1 VLLGDDGVRLPSRD
15 SVAADNCR
23 LACRVSADCCNA
35 RGVCGKEEGMH
46 TEDDAS
52 AIAASLNDPPCFE
65 AVVERHFARM
75 LDYLTRRVGSQV
87 AADLVADTFERA
99 FRDRA
104 RFANADG
111 SALPWL
117 YGIAGNLVRMHR
129 RTEARRLRALA
140 REARSRTSASPDP
153 TARGA
158 LDPLLLGALAGL
170 TQPLREVL
178 LLHAWGELSN
188 EEIAVALALS
198 PEAVRTRLHRA
209 RSRVAAQIGL
219 TSSNLTSA
227 AMTAEPR
234 TPEQKEAM

>member
-1 VLLGDDGVRLPSRD
+1 MR
-15 SVAADNCR
+15 
-23 LACRVSADCCNA
+23 
-35 RGVCGKEEGMH
+35 

-52 AIAASLNDPPCFE
+52 VIADSLSDPTCFE
-65 AVVERHFARM
+65 VLLERHFVRM

-99 FRDRA
+99 FRSRA

-140 REARSRTSASPDP
+140 REARSRKSAAPDP
-153 TARGA
+153 SAADGA
-158 LDPLLLGALAGL
+158 LDPVLLEALAGL
-170 TQPLREVL
+170 TRPLREVL

-188 EEIAVALALS
+188 EEIAVALGLT

-209 RSRVAAQIGL
+209 RSRVAARIGL
-219 TSSNLTSA
+219 ASPGA
-227 AMTAEPR
+227 GGPTAGNEPKP
-234 TPEQKEAM
+234 PERKEAM

>member
-1 VLLGDDGVRLPSRD
+1 
-15 SVAADNCR
+15 
-23 LACRVSADCCNA
+23 
-35 RGVCGKEEGMH
+35 MH
-46 TEDDAS
+46 IEDDAS
-52 AIAASLNDPPCFE
+52 VIAGSLGHPASFE
-65 AVVERHFARM
+65 VVVERHFGRM
-75 LDYLTRRVGSQV
+75 LGYLTRRVGSQV

-104 RFANADG
+104 RFAHADG

-140 REARSRTSASPDP
+140 REARSRQAASPDP
-153 TARGA
+153 SAGGGA
-158 LDPLLLGALAGL
+158 LDPVLLEALAGL

-188 EEIAVALALS
+188 KEIGIALELS

-209 RSRVAAQIGL
+209 RTRVLAQIGL
-219 TSSNLTSA
+219 TCSDVNSPPIAT
-227 AMTAEPR
+227 EPR
-234 TPEQKEAM
+234 APEQKEAM

>member
-1 VLLGDDGVRLPSRD
+1 
-15 SVAADNCR
+15 
-23 LACRVSADCCNA
+23 
-35 RGVCGKEEGMH
+35 MH
-46 TEDDAS
+46 TEEDARV
-52 AIAASLNDPPCFE
+52 IADSLSDPEYFE
-65 AVVERHFARM
+65 VLLERHFVRM

-99 FRDRA
+99 FRNRS

-140 REARSRTSASPDP
+140 REARSQRSAAPDP
-153 TARGA
+153 SAADGA
-158 LDPLLLGALAGL
+158 LDPVLLDALAGL

-188 EEIAVALALS
+188 EEIAVALGLS

-209 RSRVAAQIGL
+209 RNRVAAQIGL
-219 TSSNLTSA
+219 ASPASGA
-227 AMTAEPR
+227 RTAGVEPQ
-234 TPEQKEAM
+234 TPERKEAM

>member
-1 VLLGDDGVRLPSRD
+1 
-15 SVAADNCR
+15 
-23 LACRVSADCCNA
+23 
-35 RGVCGKEEGMH
+35 MQ
-46 TEDDAS
+46 TEDDARV
-52 AIAASLNDPPCFE
+52 IADSLSDPTCFE
-65 AVVERHFARM
+65 VLLERHFARM

-99 FRDRA
+99 FRNRA

-117 YGIAGNLVRMHR
+117 YGIAGNVVRMHR

-140 REARSRTSASPDP
+140 REARSRESAAPDP
-153 TARGA
+153 SAAEGA
-158 LDPLLLGALAGL
+158 LDSVLLEALAGL

-188 EEIAVALALS
+188 EEIAVALGLS

-209 RSRVAAQIGL
+209 RRRVAACIGL
-219 TSSNLTSA
+219 AWPAVGTPMSGG
-227 AMTAEPR
+227 EPQNR
-234 TPEQKEAM
+234 RQKEAM

>member
-1 VLLGDDGVRLPSRD
+1 
-15 SVAADNCR
+15 
-23 LACRVSADCCNA
+23 
-35 RGVCGKEEGMH
+35 MH
-46 TEDDAS
+46 IEDDAS
-52 AIAASLNDPPCFE
+52 VIAGSLSDPACFE
-65 AVVERHFARM
+65 VVVERHFVRM
-75 LDYLTRRVGSQV
+75 LGYLTRRVGSQV

-140 REARSRTSASPDP
+140 REARSRQSAAPDP
-153 TARGA
+153 SAGGGA
-158 LDPLLLGALAGL
+158 LDPLLLEALAGL

-178 LLHAWGELSN
+178 LLHAWGELSTA
-188 EEIAVALALS
+188 EIAVALGLS

-209 RSRVAAQIGL
+209 RTRVAAQIGL
-219 TSSNLTSA
+219 TSSNVTSVGIA
-227 AMTAEPR
+227 TKPPTA
-234 TPEQKEAM
+234 EQKEAM